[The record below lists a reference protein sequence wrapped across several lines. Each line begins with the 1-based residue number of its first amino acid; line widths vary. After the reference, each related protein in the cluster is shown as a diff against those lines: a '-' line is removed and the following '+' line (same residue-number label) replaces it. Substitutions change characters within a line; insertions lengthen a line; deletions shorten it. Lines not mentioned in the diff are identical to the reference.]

1 MKTKKPIKKSTEP
14 EIIEEVVLTPEMEE
28 ELNNMG
34 KGEE

>member
-14 EIIEEVVLTPEMEE
+14 ETIEEVVLTPEMEE

>member
-1 MKTKKPIKKSTEP
+1 MKNKNKPIKKSVET
-14 EIIEEVVLTPEMEE
+14 IEEVVLTPEMEE